1 MERWNSYN
9 VENNVNE
16 IKTFDP
22 SVQTFEPTQ
31 NELLEVKHSDSIRC
45 DIPVIVTRVEHHYY
59 YHQYIYKPIKQREV
73 HYYHHGQQ
81 QMKNL
86 CQKGQFIDEQ

>member
-45 DIPVIVTRVEHHYY
+45 DIPVIVTRVEHHY
-59 YHQYIYKPIKQREV
+59 
-73 HYYHHGQQ
+73 
-81 QMKNL
+81 
-86 CQKGQFIDEQ
+86 